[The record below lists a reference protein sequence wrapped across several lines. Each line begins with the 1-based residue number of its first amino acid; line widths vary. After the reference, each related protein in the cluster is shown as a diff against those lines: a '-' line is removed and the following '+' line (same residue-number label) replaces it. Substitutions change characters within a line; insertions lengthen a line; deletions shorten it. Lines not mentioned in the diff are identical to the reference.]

1 MSRASC
7 NCEVWERRKFFA
19 LPVVAWRR
27 KGVKAASGE
36 ASAIQVSLLAFYD
49 MMCTIWLKT
58 NNASK

>member
-36 ASAIQVSLLAFYD
+36 ASAIQVSLLAFPCYD
-49 MMCTIWLKT
+49 MYDTAKDEQR
-58 NNASK
+58 K